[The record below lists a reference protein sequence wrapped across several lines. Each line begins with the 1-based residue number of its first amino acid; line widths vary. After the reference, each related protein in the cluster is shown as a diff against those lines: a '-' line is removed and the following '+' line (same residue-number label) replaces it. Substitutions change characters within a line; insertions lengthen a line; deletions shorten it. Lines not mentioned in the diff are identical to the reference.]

1 MAASFECDHGAERR
15 RHHGKPCEEH
25 PFRAHVCAAE
35 RFCERNTLSQFVA
48 SGRTR
53 FRVLFL
59 QALDKTL
66 DVYLFQYIEECFRT
80 YRGAEHGSVFNGEE
94 VIRRFVQDDAFA
106 DGFNFLFRF
115 LRFFLKLRLHFSLCG
130 GFRLRLEFLFQFFEK
145 PHSLRFIDG
154 GDNVAREVDDF
165 LDFRCGKSEKKRYAG
180 RNAAEEPN
188 VCDRGCEIYVSHALA
203 ADDGAR
209 YLHAA
214 LLTDDTAEADAA
226 GFAAVTFVIFFRTEH
241 ALVEKTVLFRT
252 LSTIVD
258 GLRLRYLAP
267 APLHHSVWACEP
279 HRDSFE
285 ILRYDVFLFHTR
297 GVLEPSLSINSMS
310 IPRPRRRRDRKSTRL
325 NSSHM

>member
-1 MAASFECDHGAERR
+1 MAASFKRDHGTKGR
-15 RHHGKPCEEH
+15 RHYRKPREEH
-25 PFRAHVCAAE
+25 PLRAHICATE
-35 RFCERNTLSQFVA
+35 RFCERNALSQFVA

-66 DVYLFQYIEECFRT
+66 DVYLFQYIEERFRT
-80 YRGAEHGSVFNGEE
+80 YCGAEHGSVFNGEE
-94 VIRRFVQDDAFA
+94 VICGFVQHDAFA
-106 DGFNFLFRF
+106 DGFNFLFRL
-115 LRFFLKLRLHFSLCG
+115 LRYFFK
-130 GFRLRLEFLFQFFEK
+130 K
-145 PHSLRFIDG
+145 PHSLLFIDG

-226 GFAAVTFVIFFRTEH
+226 VFAAVTFVIFFRTEH
-241 ALVEKTVLFRT
+241 ALVEKTVLLRT

-258 GLRLRYLAP
+258 SLRLRYLAP

-285 ILRYDVFLFHTR
+285 ILRDDVFLFHTR
-297 GVLEPSLSINSMS
+297 GFL
-310 IPRPRRRRDRKSTRL
+310 
-325 NSSHM
+325 